1 MDRSVLA
8 PLRATRVRALVC
20 ASALTAGFS
29 LLFACSKATQSDAT
43 PSIVPTAAA
52 GQKAEPAVEQG
63 IGAVLAAYESLRK
76 ALAGDDLAAAQ
87 ASAKQVAEAATA
99 ATKTA
104 APTQTAG
111 LEALAAAATAESKL
125 PTSDATEVRKQFGEV
140 SKHLI
145 TLLISDTKLQQGRY
159 VFECPMAPGY
169 RKWVQTETQVSNP
182 YMGKRMLECGS
193 PSQWT

>member
-1 MDRSVLA
+1 MGCLSGIEQLPPTPHFFVVKRERRSKLRRMDRSVLI

-29 LLFACSKATQSDAT
+29 LLSACSKATQTDAT

-87 ASAKQVAEAATA
+87 AAAKQVAEASTA

-111 LEALAAAATAESKL
+111 LEALRSRSNGRVPAPDLGRNRGPQAI
-125 PTSDATEVRKQFGEV
+125 RRGE
-140 SKHLI
+140 
-145 TLLISDTKLQQGRY
+145 
-159 VFECPMAPGY
+159 
-169 RKWVQTETQVSNP
+169 QTPHHAVNQ
-182 YMGKRMLECGS
+182 
-193 PSQWT
+193 